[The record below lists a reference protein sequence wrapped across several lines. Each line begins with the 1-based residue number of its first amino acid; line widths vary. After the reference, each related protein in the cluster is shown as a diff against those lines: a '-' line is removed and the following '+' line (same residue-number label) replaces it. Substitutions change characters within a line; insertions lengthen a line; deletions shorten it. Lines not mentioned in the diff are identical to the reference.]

1 MCFLMV
7 LEATSP
13 REDPA
18 GLVSG
23 DNTLAGI
30 QMDERESSLRFLLR
44 RVSNLSDK
52 DLTFISLFNLDQF
65 LIDSTSKYSHINS

>member
-1 MCFLMV
+1 MCFLVV
-7 LEATSP
+7 LEATNP
-13 REDPA
+13 HEDPA

-30 QMDERESSLRFLLR
+30 QMDERKSSLRFLLI

-52 DLTFISLFNLDQF
+52 DLTFISLFNLNQF
-65 LIDSTSKYSHINS
+65 LIDCTY

>member
-1 MCFLMV
+1 MV
-7 LEATSP
+7 LQATSP
-13 REDPA
+13 HEDPA

-30 QMDERESSLRFLLR
+30 RKDERESSLRFLLL

-65 LIDSTSKYSHINS
+65 LIYSASKYSHINSYGFS